1 MRRIFSLIT
10 ALMLIAIFAA
20 DCTAVCAQAES
31 KEAVYAD
38 SLNDGEYE
46 ITVDS
51 SSSMF
56 RVVKCKLIVSGGKM
70 TALMTMSGQGYGML
84 YAGTSQTAV
93 NADKTEFID
102 FELNE
107 QGQKTFLFPVEALDK
122 ETDCAAWS
130 IRKEK
135 WYDRKLVFRSD
146 SLPENALR
154 SSSASVIIV
163 SVTAASVIIMTA
175 IGIVIARKK
184 RKGADE

>member
-1 MRRIFSLIT
+1 
-10 ALMLIAIFAA
+10 
-20 DCTAVCAQAES
+20 
-31 KEAVYAD
+31 
-38 SLNDGEYE
+38 
-46 ITVDS
+46 
-51 SSSMF
+51 
-56 RVVKCKLIVSGGKM
+56 
-70 TALMTMSGQGYGML
+70 ML
-84 YAGTSQTAV
+84 YAGTSETAA

-122 ETDCAAWS
+122 EIDCAAWS

-154 SSSASVIIV
+154 SSSPSVIIV
-163 SVTAASVIIMTA
+163 SVTAAAVIIMTA